1 MQFDSIDAL
10 QQALADHAYVADRP
24 LTTAIYLALK
34 LNKPLLLE
42 GEAGVGK
49 TEIAKTLA
57 RMQDRHLI
65 RLQCYEGLDVNN
77 TIYEWNYTR
86 QMLHIR
92 MAEAQGGA
100 SGDAGLKGIFGP
112 EFLIK
117 RPLLQAIE
125 ETWIKPPVLL
135 IDEID
140 RADEEFEAFLLELLS
155 DWQITIPE
163 LGTMQANQ
171 PPTVIITSN
180 RTREVHD
187 ALKRRCL
194 FYWVDYPT
202 LDKELQIVQAK
213 VPQAGDM
220 LATQVV
226 RVVQELRRLEL
237 YKLPGVAE
245 TLDWA
250 TALAALD
257 QTSLSPTVVE
267 DTLGAILK
275 YQDDIA
281 QVKGKAVQELLKKAG
296 AS

>member
-1 MQFDSIDAL
+1 MSFATIDDL
-10 QQALADHAYVADRP
+10 QRALAAHDYVADRP
-24 LTTAIYLALK
+24 LATAIFLALK
-34 LNKPLLLE
+34 LQKPLLLE

-49 TEIAKTLA
+49 TEVAKTLA
-57 RMQDRHLI
+57 HMLDRRLI
-65 RLQCYEGLDVNN
+65 RLQCYEGLDVNT

-86 QMLHIR
+86 QMLQIR
-92 MAEAQGGA
+92 LLESSGAGA
-100 SGDAGLKGIFGP
+100 STSLDEIFGP

-125 ETWIKPPVLL
+125 DSAEGPPILL

-155 DWQITIPE
+155 DWQISIPE
-163 LGTMQANQ
+163 IGTIRAAQ
-171 PPTVIITSN
+171 PPIVIITSN

-194 FYWVDYPT
+194 FYWIDYPS
-202 LDKELQIVQAK
+202 LEKEQRIVAAR
-213 VPQAGDM
+213 VHGASE
-220 LATQVV
+220 LLSHQVV
-226 RVVQELRRLEL
+226 AFVQELRKMDL

-250 TALAALD
+250 SALVALD
-257 QTSLSPTVVE
+257 THALSTDAVE

-275 YQDDIA
+275 YQDDIN
-281 QVKGKAVQELLKKAG
+281 QVRGGGVKTLLDKVTR
-296 AS
+296 

>member
-1 MQFDSIDAL
+1 MTFGTIDEL
-10 QQALADHAYVADRP
+10 QQALGANNYVADRP
-24 LTTAIYLALK
+24 LATALFLALK
-34 LNKPLLLE
+34 LQKPLLLE

-49 TEIAKTLA
+49 TEVAKTLA
-57 RMQDRHLI
+57 GMTGRRLI
-65 RLQCYEGLDVNN
+65 RLQCYEGLDVNT

-86 QMLHIR
+86 QMLQIR
-92 MAEAQGGA
+92 LLEAIGAAESQGA
-100 SGDAGLKGIFGP
+100 MKEIFGP

-125 ETWIKPPVLL
+125 ETADQPPILL

-155 DWQITIPE
+155 DWQISIPE
-163 LGTMQANQ
+163 LGTIRAAQ

-194 FYWVDYPT
+194 FYWIDYPS
-202 LDKELQIVQAK
+202 LEKERQIVAARIPGASEQ
-213 VPQAGDM
+213 
-220 LATQVV
+220 LAHQVV
-226 RVVQELRRLEL
+226 AFVQELRKMDL

-250 TALAALD
+250 TALVALNAED
-257 QTSLSPTVVE
+257 LSPGVVD

-275 YQDDIA
+275 YQDDVL
-281 QVKGKAVQELLKKAG
+281 QVRSTGVKSLLDKTRA
-296 AS
+296 

>member
-1 MQFDSIDAL
+1 MTFATIDEL
-10 QQALADHAYVADRP
+10 QQALVANDYVADRP
-24 LTTAIYLALK
+24 LATALFLALK
-34 LNKPLLLE
+34 LQKPLLLE

-49 TEIAKTLA
+49 TEVAKTLA
-57 RMQDRHLI
+57 RMTGRHLI
-65 RLQCYEGLDVNN
+65 RLQCYEGLDVNT

-86 QMLHIR
+86 QMLQIR
-92 MAEAQGGA
+92 LLEALGA
-100 SGDAGLKGIFGP
+100 TESHATMKEIFGP

-125 ETWIKPPVLL
+125 DSWDQPPILL

-155 DWQITIPE
+155 DWQISIPE
-163 LGTMQANQ
+163 IGTIRATQ

-194 FYWVDYPT
+194 FYWIDYPS
-202 LDKELQIVQAK
+202 LEKEQQIVAARIPGIGEKLSEQLVAF
-213 VPQAGDM
+213 
-220 LATQVV
+220 
-226 RVVQELRRLEL
+226 VQELRKMDL

-250 TALAALD
+250 TALVALD
-257 QTSLSPTVVE
+257 AKDLTPSMVD

-275 YQDDIA
+275 YQDDVT
-281 QVKGKAVQELLKKAG
+281 QVRGAGVQTLLTKVG
-296 AS
+296 S